1 MENKEEGVTAGTNL
15 EGVPVRSGQI
25 PENASAPLPPDNEPQ
40 DEDPLDHAE
49 AAEVFA
55 PYEIKDNEELKQD
68 DAARKTFITDK
79 EGKVER
85 GEYKVPFTL
94 HDLLIPGGKAAKL
107 AKIPDVSVGDLRL
120 SEILFRFKFRE
131 PTPVILLIGGMGTRA
146 YVFLPSR

>member
-1 MENKEEGVTAGTNL
+1 VKANQEVAAEPELQKEQKPNNKSQDPLNQENIISYNLKEE
-15 EGVPVRSGQI
+15 
-25 PENASAPLPPDNEPQ
+25 
-40 DEDPLDHAE
+40 
-49 AAEVFA
+49 
-55 PYEIKDNEELKQD
+55 EIKQD
-68 DAARKTFITDK
+68 SEARKTFITDK

-107 AKIPDVSVGDLRL
+107 AKIPDISVTDLRL

-146 YVFLPSR
+146 

>member
-1 MENKEEGVTAGTNL
+1 MFQND
-15 EGVPVRSGQI
+15 I
-25 PENASAPLPPDNEPQ
+25 
-40 DEDPLDHAE
+40 DPLNQP
-49 AAEVFA
+49 
-55 PYEIKDNEELKQD
+55 PYNPNQNDIEDSKQD
-68 DAARKTFITDK
+68 NAARKTFITDK

-131 PTPVILLIGGMGTRA
+131 ATPVILLIGGMGTRA
-146 YVFLPSR
+146 YI